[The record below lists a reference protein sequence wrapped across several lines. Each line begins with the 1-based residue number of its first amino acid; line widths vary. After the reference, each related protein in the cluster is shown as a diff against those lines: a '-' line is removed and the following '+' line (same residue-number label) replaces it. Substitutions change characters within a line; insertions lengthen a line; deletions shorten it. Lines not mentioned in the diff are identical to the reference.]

1 MELRPISKSYAFT
14 FLDQRGNSIA
24 SPKEWMTAW
33 VELHGVLHEWDE
45 VRLLRQG
52 NEELHISLKY
62 FNGQKRVVAEW
73 PLSGP
78 GRYQLQMFIHNG
90 LVEEQIVTIQ
100 PGKISTEAYERL
112 IEDLETRLPATIALA
127 LQRGGALTGL
137 SFLPPSESTLA
148 MELIRLK
155 RAVCG
160 TPERT
165 GLAQVLRTLAQSP
178 RQILHT
184 TESWKLLEHAR
195 RPHPSRLVQAL
206 SKPYNVGKDGKPV
219 HVLDTH
225 VEHSVDVYENRL
237 LKIFWQSV
245 NIRLRRLTSILSK
258 QPGKSLLLSEVQA
271 LSAALQ
277 AAHREAYFLDD
288 VTLLSYLPTQTTMVL
303 LRNPFYRAA
312 LEGYIEFH
320 RSPMVR
326 LEEPSLSAPLENL
339 PFLYQMWGTLQV
351 FFALL
356 EVATNLSYKV
366 QDQKLAR
373 KDGQGIYLRLLP
385 DGKPLVILEHPSNHT
400 IVKIIPERRYVR
412 LQVGSKDTF
421 YSLSF
426 EQRPDIA
433 VEVQPSEGSSR
444 IYLFD
449 PKYKLSKGY
458 NEEEGIPKKEDIDKM
473 HAYRDAIRA
482 QEQYRVVHYAA
493 ILYPGP
499 DQFYGDG
506 IEALQAYPGME
517 TSLQEQLQ
525 SILVTALQG

>member
-1 MELRPISKSYAFT
+1 MELRPISKSYALT
-14 FLDQRGNSIA
+14 FLNQQGSSIA

-45 VRLLRQG
+45 VRLLRLG
-52 NEELHISLKY
+52 NEELSISLKY
-62 FNGQKRVVAEW
+62 FKGQKRVVAEW

-78 GRYQLQMFIHNG
+78 GRYQLQMFIRDM
-90 LVEEQIVTIQ
+90 LVDEQIVTIQ

-148 MELIRLK
+148 MELIRLQ
-155 RAVCG
+155 RAILG
-160 TPERT
+160 TSERT

-178 RQILHT
+178 HQILDT
-184 TESWKLLEHAR
+184 TESWTLLERAR

-206 SKPYNVGKDGKPV
+206 SKPYNLDKEIKPIR
-219 HVLDTH
+219 VLDTH

-237 LKIFWQSV
+237 LKVFWQLV
-245 NIRLRRLTSILSK
+245 HLRLRRLTSIMAK
-258 QPGKSLLLSEVQA
+258 QSGKNALLEEVQKLCA
-271 LSAALQ
+271 VLQ
-277 AAHREAYFLDD
+277 IARQEATFLND
-288 VTLLSYLPTQTTMVL
+288 VTLPSHLPTHITMVL

-312 LEGYIEFH
+312 LEGYLEFH

-351 FFALL
+351 VSALL
-356 EVATNLSYKV
+356 EVATNLNYKV
-366 QDQKLAR
+366 RDQQLAR
-373 KDGQGIYLRLLP
+373 KDTQGIYLRLLP
-385 DGKPLVILEHPSNHT
+385 DGKPLVILEHPTNQT
-400 IVKIIPERRYVR
+400 IIKIIPESRYAR
-412 LQVGSKDTF
+412 FQIGSKDMF

-433 VEVQPSEGSSR
+433 VEIQTSEGSR

-458 NEEEGIPKKEDIDKM
+458 DEEVGKPKKEDIDKM
-473 HAYRDAIRA
+473 HTYRDAIRGR
-482 QEQYRVVHYAA
+482 EQQRVVKYAA
-493 ILYPGP
+493 ILYPGSN
-499 DQFYGDG
+499 QSYGDG
-506 IEALQAYPGME
+506 VEALQAYPSME
-517 TSLQEQLQ
+517 LPLHERLK
-525 SILVTALQG
+525 SIFLAALRD